1 MTIGKYPI
9 IYADPPWRYTQKGLQ
24 GAAEHHYPTMSINE
38 LCALPVAE
46 LAAPDSALFMWA
58 TFPQLPE
65 ALRLIEAWGFTYK
78 SVAFVWLKKNRK
90 ADSWFYGLGFWT
102 RGNAEICLL
111 ATRGHP
117 KRQAANVHQFI
128 ISPIEAHSKKPDE
141 ARDKIVALMGN
152 LPRVELFARQTPPG
166 WDVWGNEVEP
176 TISDFGIQGP
186 PQHQRFCGERRNNG
200 ADGVRDTLSRSSQAE
215 FVTTSPKVNGGR
227 KEADHALCK
236 CT

>member
-9 IYADPPWRYTQKGLQ
+9 IYADPPWRYAQKGLQ

-46 LAAPDSALFMWA
+46 LAAPDSALFLWA

-111 ATRGHP
+111 ATRATPSGRRP
-117 KRQAANVHQFI
+117 MSTSLSFLPSRPTAK
-128 ISPIEAHSKKPDE
+128 SPTRPVTRLCPSWAIFPVWSCSQD
-141 ARDKIVALMGN
+141 R
-152 LPRVELFARQTPPG
+152 PRPAG
-166 WDVWGNEVEP
+166 M
-176 TISDFGIQGP
+176 
-186 PQHQRFCGERRNNG
+186 CGETR
-200 ADGVRDTLSRSSQAE
+200 
-215 FVTTSPKVNGGR
+215 
-227 KEADHALCK
+227 
-236 CT
+236 

>member
-1 MTIGKYPI
+1 M
-9 IYADPPWRYTQKGLQ
+9 Q
-24 GAAEHHYPTMSINE
+24 GAAENHYPTMSIDE

-46 LAAPDSALFMWA
+46 IAAPDSALFLWA

-117 KRQAANVHQFI
+117 KRHLSV
-128 ISPIEAHSKKPDE
+128 PEEASKRPSESCLFCPTSKRQP
-141 ARDKIVALMGN
+141 ATNFL
-152 LPRVELFARQTPPG
+152 LPP
-166 WDVWGNEVEP
+166 
-176 TISDFGIQGP
+176 
-186 PQHQRFCGERRNNG
+186 
-200 ADGVRDTLSRSSQAE
+200 
-215 FVTTSPKVNGGR
+215 
-227 KEADHALCK
+227 
-236 CT
+236 